1 MFIIFIIRDDCT
13 FAVDYS
19 DLMDSIKW
27 ENEVWAGIFKKERG

>member
-1 MFIIFIIRDDCT
+1 MFIT
-13 FAVDYS
+13 FFYKDYWAIAVDYS